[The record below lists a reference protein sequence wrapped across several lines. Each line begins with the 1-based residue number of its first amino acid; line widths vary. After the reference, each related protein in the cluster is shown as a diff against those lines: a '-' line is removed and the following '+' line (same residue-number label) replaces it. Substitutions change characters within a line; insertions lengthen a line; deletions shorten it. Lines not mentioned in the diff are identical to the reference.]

1 MGKLTHNVYEF
12 TVIVYLKIEINYSM
26 KTLLH
31 FIQDDDTSGIFPN
44 LAKWHDKS
52 HYRVL
57 FASLGEFA
65 PWLREYMQ
73 TQGVESFSCDA
84 KSRKDYVS
92 VILKLSA
99 YLKKEKVDILHV
111 HLFDPSIVGLL
122 AGVKAGTKY
131 RVMTRHYSD
140 YHTRIDKKWHVKLDQ
155 MCNRLSHKII
165 GVSEH
170 TSDHVVEIE
179 GSPREKVVTIYNGID
194 FDRVKPS
201 ADDFR
206 KRIRNEFD
214 AEDKFLIL
222 TTGRLHPEKG
232 YPYLFEAVAK
242 LKKLTNKPFV
252 WLIAGKGGF
261 EAEFRQQVSELG
273 CDDVIKFI
281 GFRKDIPDLMST
293 ADVFV
298 LPSVAEAFGV
308 VFAEAIY
315 LGVPIV
321 ATKIGGIPEIVT
333 DGVDGILIPPADSEA
348 IAETVADLINLPEKL
363 KLLAN
368 TGKQKVIERFEFEDM
383 TRQYEAVYEDLMKGK

>member
-1 MGKLTHNVYEF
+1 MP
-12 TVIVYLKIEINYSM
+12 

-31 FIQDDDTSGIFPN
+31 FIQDGDTSGIFPN
-44 LAKWHDKS
+44 LAKWHDKTK
-52 HYRVL
+52 YRVL

-65 PWLREYMQ
+65 PWLREYMES
-73 TQGVESFSCDA
+73 QGVECFSCGA
-84 KSRKDYVS
+84 KSRKDYLS
-92 VILKLSA
+92 AILKLSK

-140 YHTRIDKKWHVKLDQ
+140 YHTRINKKWHVKLDQ
-155 MCNRLSHKII
+155 ICNRLSHKII

-170 TSDHVVEIE
+170 TSDHVVEVE
-179 GSPREKVVTIYNGID
+179 GTPREKVVTVYNGID

-201 ADDFR
+201 EGDFR
-206 KRIRNEFD
+206 TKIRQEFN
-214 AEDKFLIL
+214 AEGKFLIL

-232 YPYLFEAVAK
+232 YLHLFPAVAE
-242 LKKLTNKPFV
+242 LKKLTDKPFV
-252 WLIAGKGGF
+252 WLIAGKGIF
-261 EAEFRQQVSELG
+261 EAEFRQRVSESG

-298 LPSVAEAFGV
+298 LPSVAEAFGI

-315 LGVPIV
+315 LGTPIV

-333 DGVDGILIPPADSEA
+333 EGVDGILIPPADSNA
-348 IAETVADLINLPEKL
+348 IAEAVADLINNPEKL
-363 KLLAN
+363 ESLAN
-368 TGKQKVIERFEFEDM
+368 SGKQKVIERFEFEDM
-383 TRQYEAVYEDLMKGK
+383 TRNYEAVYESLF

>member
-1 MGKLTHNVYEF
+1 
-12 TVIVYLKIEINYSM
+12 M

-31 FIQDDDTSGIFPN
+31 FIQDSDTSGIFPN

-52 HYRVL
+52 RYRVL
-57 FASLGEFA
+57 FASLNEFA
-65 PWLREYMQ
+65 PWLREYMES
-73 TQGVESFSCDA
+73 QGVECFSCDA
-84 KSRKDYVS
+84 KSRKEYLS
-92 VILKLSA
+92 AILKLSD

-140 YHTRIDKKWHVKLDQ
+140 YHTRINKNWHVRLDK

-170 TSDHVVEIE
+170 TSDHVLEAE
-179 GSPREKVVTIYNGID
+179 NAPREKVITIYNGID

-201 ADDFR
+201 EDDFR
-206 KRIRNEFD
+206 KRIRQEFD

-232 YPYLFEAVAK
+232 YLHLFPAVAK
-242 LKKLTNKPFV
+242 LKQLVDKPFV
-252 WLIAGKGGF
+252 WLIAGKGLL
-261 EAEFRQQVSELG
+261 EADFRRRVADLG

-315 LGVPIV
+315 LGTPIV

-333 DGVDGILIPPADSEA
+333 DGVDGILIPPADSKA
-348 IAETVADLINLPEKL
+348 IAETVADLMIHPEKL
-363 KLLAN
+363 KSLAN
-368 TGKQKVIERFEFEDM
+368 TGKQKIIERFEFEDM
-383 TRQYEAVYEDLMKGK
+383 TRKYEAVYEDLIKNG

>member
-1 MGKLTHNVYEF
+1 
-12 TVIVYLKIEINYSM
+12 M

-31 FIQDDDTSGIFPN
+31 FIQDGDTSGIFPN
-44 LAKWHDKS
+44 LAKWHDKNR
-52 HYRVL
+52 YRVL
-57 FASLGEFA
+57 FASLNEFA
-65 PWLREYMQ
+65 PWLYEYMES
-73 TQGVESFSCDA
+73 QGVECFSCDA
-84 KSRKDYVS
+84 KSRKDYIS
-92 VILKLSA
+92 SIFKLSA

-122 AGVKAGTKY
+122 AGVIAGTKY

-140 YHTRIDKKWHVKLDQ
+140 YHTRINKNWHVRLDK

-170 TSDHVVEIE
+170 TSDHIAEVENT
-179 GSPREKVVTIYNGID
+179 PREKVITIYNGID

-201 ADDFR
+201 DDDFR
-206 KRIRNEFD
+206 TRIRREFD
-214 AEDKFLIL
+214 AENKFLIL

-232 YPYLFEAVAK
+232 YPYLFKAVAK
-242 LKKLTNKPFV
+242 LREKVKKPFV
-252 WLIAGKGGF
+252 WIIAGKGIF
-261 EAEFRQQVSELG
+261 ENEFRQQVTDLG
-273 CDDVIKFI
+273 CNDVIKFI
-281 GFRKDIPDLMST
+281 GFRKDIPDLMSA

-315 LGVPIV
+315 LGTPIV

-348 IAETVADLINLPEKL
+348 LANTLADLLNQPEKL
-363 KLLAN
+363 KSLAN
-368 TGKQKVIERFEFEDM
+368 KGREKVIGKFEFEDM
-383 TRQYEAVYEDLMKGK
+383 TRNYEAVYEDLIRNG

>member
-1 MGKLTHNVYEF
+1 
-12 TVIVYLKIEINYSM
+12 M

-31 FIQDDDTSGIFPN
+31 FIQDSDTSGIFPN

-52 HYRVL
+52 KYRVL

-73 TQGVESFSCDA
+73 TQGVECFSCDA
-84 KSRKDYVS
+84 PSRKNYVS
-92 VILKLSA
+92 AILKLSK

-122 AGVKAGTKY
+122 AAVKAGTKY
-131 RVMTRHYSD
+131 RLMTRHYSD
-140 YHTRIDKKWHVKLDQ
+140 YHTRINKKWHVKLDQ

-170 TSDHVVEIE
+170 TSNHVVEIE
-179 GSPREKVVTIYNGID
+179 GAPREKVVTIYNGID
-194 FDRVKPS
+194 FDRVKTS
-201 ADDFR
+201 GGDFR
-206 KRIRNEFD
+206 KRIRQEFA

-232 YPYLFEAVAK
+232 YPYLFEAAAK
-242 LKKLTNKPFV
+242 LKKLTEKPFV
-252 WLIAGKGGF
+252 WLIAGKGIF
-261 EAEFRQQVSELG
+261 EAEFRQKVTELG
-273 CDDVIKFI
+273 CDEMIKFI

-308 VFAEAIY
+308 VFAEAIH
-315 LGVPIV
+315 LGTPIV
-321 ATKIGGIPEIVT
+321 ATKIGGIPEIVS
-333 DGVDGILIPPADSEA
+333 DGVDGILIPPADSNA
-348 IAETVADLINLPEKL
+348 IAETVADLINHPEKL
-363 KLLAN
+363 KSLAN
-368 TGKQKVIERFEFEDM
+368 MGKQKVIERFEFEDM
-383 TRQYEAVYEDLMKGK
+383 TRQYEAVYEGLIKNG

>member
-1 MGKLTHNVYEF
+1 
-12 TVIVYLKIEINYSM
+12 M

-31 FIQDDDTSGIFPN
+31 FIQDSDTSGIFPN

-52 HYRVL
+52 RYRVL
-57 FASLGEFA
+57 FASLNEFA
-65 PWLREYMQ
+65 PWLREYMES
-73 TQGVESFSCDA
+73 QGVECFSCDA
-84 KSRKDYVS
+84 RSRKDYLS
-92 VILKLSA
+92 AILKLSA

-122 AGVKAGTKY
+122 AAVKAGTKY

-140 YHTRIDKKWHVKLDQ
+140 YHTRINKKWHVRLDR

-179 GSPREKVVTIYNGID
+179 GVPREKVVTIYNGID
-194 FDRVKPS
+194 FDRVNPS
-201 ADDFR
+201 QDDF
-206 KRIRNEFD
+206 KARIRREIE
-214 AEDKFLIL
+214 AEGKFLIL

-232 YPYLFEAVAK
+232 YPFLFEAAAK
-242 LKKLTNKPFV
+242 LKKQVRPFV
-252 WLIAGKGGF
+252 WLIAGKGQF
-261 EAEFRQQVSELG
+261 EGEFRNQVTNLG

-315 LGVPIV
+315 LGTPIV
-321 ATKIGGIPEIVT
+321 ATNIGGIPEVVT
-333 DGVDGILIPPADSEA
+333 DGVDGILIPPAASGA
-348 IAETVADLINLPEKL
+348 IADALTDLIDHPEKL
-363 KLLAN
+363 KALSG
-368 TGKQKVIERFEFEDM
+368 TGKQKVIEKFEFEEM
-383 TRQYEAVYEDLMKGK
+383 TRKYEAVYDDLIKNG

>member
-1 MGKLTHNVYEF
+1 MQ
-12 TVIVYLKIEINYSM
+12 

-31 FIQDDDTSGIFPN
+31 FIQDSDTSGIFPN
-44 LAKWHDKS
+44 LAKWHDKTK
-52 HYRVL
+52 YRVL

-65 PWLREYMQ
+65 PWLREYMES
-73 TQGVESFSCDA
+73 QGVECFSCDA
-84 KSRKDYVS
+84 NSRKQYIS
-92 VILKLSA
+92 AILKLSKF
-99 YLKKEKVDILHV
+99 LKKEKVDILHV

-122 AGVKAGTKY
+122 ASLKAGTKY

-140 YHTRIDKKWHVKLDQ
+140 YHTRINKKWHVKLDQ

-170 TSDHVVEIE
+170 TSDHVVEVE
-179 GSPREKVVTIYNGID
+179 GTPREKVVTVYNGID

-201 ADDFR
+201 EGDF
-206 KRIRNEFD
+206 KTKIRQEFD

-232 YPYLFEAVAK
+232 YLHLFPAVAK
-242 LKKLTNKPFV
+242 LKKLNNKPFV
-252 WLIAGKGGF
+252 WLIAGKGSF
-261 EAEFRQQVSELG
+261 EEEFRRQVTELG
-273 CDDVIKFI
+273 CDDVVKFI

-315 LGVPIV
+315 LGTPIV

-333 DGVDGILIPPADSEA
+333 EGVDGKLIPPADSDA
-348 IAETVADLINLPEKL
+348 IAETVADLINNPEKL
-363 KLLAN
+363 KSLAN
-368 TGKQKVIERFEFEDM
+368 TSKQKVIDRFEFEDM
-383 TRQYEAVYEDLMKGK
+383 TRQYEAVYEDLIRNG

>member
-1 MGKLTHNVYEF
+1 
-12 TVIVYLKIEINYSM
+12 M

-31 FIQDDDTSGIFPN
+31 FIQDSDTSGIFPN
-44 LAKWHDKS
+44 LAKWHDKTK
-52 HYRVL
+52 YRVL

-73 TQGVESFSCDA
+73 TQGVECFSCDA
-84 KSRKDYVS
+84 NSRKDYVS
-92 VILKLSA
+92 AIFKLSA

-122 AGVKAGTKY
+122 AGVKARTKY

-140 YHTRIDKKWHVKLDQ
+140 YHTRINKNWHVRLDK

-201 ADDFR
+201 DDDFR
-206 KRIRNEFD
+206 KRIRQEFD

-222 TTGRLHPEKG
+222 TTGQLHPEKG

-261 EAEFRQQVSELG
+261 EAEFRQQVSDLG
-273 CDDVIKFI
+273 CDDVVKFI

-348 IAETVADLINLPEKL
+348 IAETVADLINHPEKL
-363 KLLAN
+363 KSLAN
-368 TGKQKVIERFEFEDM
+368 TGQQKVIERFEFEDM
-383 TRQYEAVYEDLMKGK
+383 TRKYEAVYENLMKNR

>member
-1 MGKLTHNVYEF
+1 MANYENIRHELF
-12 TVIVYLKIEINYSM
+12 TVTIFYLM

-31 FIQDDDTSGIFPN
+31 FIQDSDTSGIFPN
-44 LAKWHDKS
+44 LAKWHDKER
-52 HYRVL
+52 YRVL
-57 FASLGEFA
+57 FASLNEFD
-65 PWLREYMQ
+65 PLLRNYMQ
-73 TQGVESFSCDA
+73 SQGVECFSCDA

-92 VILKLSA
+92 AILKLSA

-122 AGVKAGTKY
+122 AAIKAGTKY
-131 RVMTRHYSD
+131 RIMSRHYSD
-140 YHTRIDKKWHVKLDQ
+140 YHTRIDKNWHVRLDK
-155 MCNRLSHKII
+155 MCNRLSNKII

-170 TSDHVVEIE
+170 TSDHVVEVE
-179 GSPREKVVTIYNGID
+179 GAPREKVLTIYNGID

-201 ADDFR
+201 DDDFR
-206 KRIRNEFD
+206 KRIRQEFA

-232 YPYLFEAVAK
+232 YLYLFPAVAK

-252 WLIAGKGGF
+252 WLIAGKGPL
-261 EAEFRQQVSELG
+261 ESDFRQCVSNLG

-281 GFRKDIPDLMST
+281 GFLKDIPDLMST

-315 LGVPIV
+315 LGTPIV

-333 DGVDGILIPPADSEA
+333 DGVDGILIPPADSDA
-348 IAETVADLINLPEKL
+348 LANTLADLIAHPEKL
-363 KLLAN
+363 KSLLNAS
-368 TGKQKVIERFEFEDM
+368 KQKVIDRFEFEDM
-383 TRQYEAVYEDLMKGK
+383 TRKYETAYEGLIANG

>member
-1 MGKLTHNVYEF
+1 
-12 TVIVYLKIEINYSM
+12 M

-31 FIQDDDTSGIFPN
+31 FIQDGDTSGIFPN
-44 LAKWHDKS
+44 LAKWHDKTK
-52 HYRVL
+52 YRVL

-73 TQGVESFSCDA
+73 TQGVECFSCDA

-92 VILKLSA
+92 AILKLSSF
-99 YLKKEKVDILHV
+99 LKKEKVDILHV

-140 YHTRIDKKWHVKLDQ
+140 YHTRINKNWHVRLDK

-165 GVSEH
+165 AVSEH
-170 TSDHVVEIE
+170 TSDHVIEIE
-179 GSPREKVVTIYNGID
+179 GAPREKVVTVYNGID
-194 FDRVKPS
+194 FERVQPS
-201 ADDFR
+201 KDNFR
-206 KRIRNEFD
+206 ERIRQEFD

-242 LKKLTNKPFV
+242 LKKLVNKPFV
-252 WLIAGKGGF
+252 WLIAGKGPL
-261 EAEFRQQVSELG
+261 ETEFRQRVSELG

-333 DGVDGILIPPADSEA
+333 DGVDGILIPPADSNA
-348 IAETVADLINLPEKL
+348 IANTVADLISNPEKL
-363 KLLAN
+363 KSLAN
-368 TGKQKVIERFEFEDM
+368 KGRDKVIGKFEFEDM
-383 TRQYEAVYEDLMKGK
+383 TRNYEAVYESLQKKS